1 MYFVA
6 AFAMADEGKTDGKTD
21 ELLELM
27 LDIKSALK
35 NQNKEIKNMQYE
47 ISQFGK

>member
-6 AFAMADEGKTDGKTD
+6 AFAMADEGKTDEKTD

-35 NQNKEIKNMQYE
+35 NQSKEIKNMQYE